1 MSEQPQVR
9 SQKESLLSVI
19 IIAGVVGAMSLTIWP
34 YRLDH
39 PDFALLVGGWISVA
53 FTVSIALH
61 LRKMA
66 RCSRQQSSLQRIVSN
81 HG

>member
-19 IIAGVVGAMSLTIWP
+19 IIAGVVGAMSLTIWD
-34 YRLDH
+34 YRQDH
-39 PDFALLVGGWISVA
+39 PDFALLVGGWIFVA

-66 RCSRQQSSLQRIVSN
+66 RCSRQQASLQRIVSN